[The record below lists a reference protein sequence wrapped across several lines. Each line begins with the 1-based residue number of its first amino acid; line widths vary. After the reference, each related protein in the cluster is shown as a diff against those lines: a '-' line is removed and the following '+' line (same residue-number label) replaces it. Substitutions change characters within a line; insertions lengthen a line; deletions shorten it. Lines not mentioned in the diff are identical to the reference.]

1 MSPHPEALRD
11 FERQTA
17 TRGECAAACTP
28 VNSNVLSVEEIYH
41 RYATR
46 VYSLA
51 MRMLR
56 SEADA
61 EDVTQDVLLQVI
73 RRLDTFRGDSTFDTW
88 LYRVTVNAVLVLR
101 RKRASARERQFG
113 EDASETGH
121 AETGRRG
128 RPTARPEAEA
138 LDRERCRRVEAA
150 IDQLPDGYR
159 DPFILSDVQQLSN
172 AEIGD
177 ILGLSIPAVK
187 SRLHRARLMLR
198 DALQDYFEERRTL
211 GAQ

>member
-1 MSPHPEALRD
+1 MSPHPEVLRNIG
-11 FERQTA
+11 RQTDSRAEGSA
-17 TRGECAAACTP
+17 TITP
-28 VNSNVLSVEEIYH
+28 VNPTVLSVEEIYH
-41 RYATR
+41 CYATR
-46 VYSLA
+46 VYGLA

-61 EDVTQDVLLQVI
+61 EDITQEVLLQVI
-73 RRLDTFRGDSTFDTW
+73 RRLNTFRGDSTFDTW

-113 EDASETGH
+113 EDVRDTGH
-121 AETGRRG
+121 ADTGRRG
-128 RPTARPEAEA
+128 RPTAGPDAEA

-177 ILGLSIPAVK
+177 ILGLSVPAVK

-198 DALQDYFEERRTL
+198 DALQDYFEERRTPE
-211 GAQ
+211 AQ